1 MLTVFLER
9 RNRKYIV
16 VYNSPQ
22 RGWAPASGPLGGN
35 RAMRIKIINP
45 NTTSSMT
52 RTIAA
57 AAAAVASP
65 GTEIVA
71 ATSPAGPVS
80 IEGHYDEAVSVI
92 GLLREIRAGE
102 AQGIDGYV
110 IACFGD
116 PGLLAAREIATGPVL
131 GIAEA
136 AMHAASFLAT
146 GFSVVT
152 TLGRTRIIAEHL
164 VRNYG
169 MERHCRRVRA
179 TDLPV
184 LELENPQ
191 SNAYRKIA
199 EECRRALEEDGSG
212 AIVLGCAGM
221 ADLTANLSRELGVP
235 VIDGVA
241 AATKMVEALVGL
253 GLKTSKRGDLAY
265 PIEKAF
271 SGDLADLAPP
281 RP

>member
-1 MLTVFLER
+1 
-9 RNRKYIV
+9 
-16 VYNSPQ
+16 
-22 RGWAPASGPLGGN
+22 
-35 RAMRIKIINP
+35 MRIKVINP
-45 NTTSSMT
+45 NTTESMT

-57 AAAAVASP
+57 AASAVASP
-65 GTEIVA
+65 GTEIVP
-71 ATSPAGPVS
+71 ATSSSGPVS

-92 GLLREIRAGE
+92 GLLEEVRKGE
-102 AQGIDGYV
+102 AEGIDGYV

-116 PGLLAAREIATGPVL
+116 PGLLAARELAAGPVV

-169 MERHCRRVRA
+169 MEHHCRRVRA
-179 TDLPV
+179 IDLPV
-184 LELENPQ
+184 LELENPG
-191 SNAYRKIA
+191 SNARRMIT
-199 EECRRALEEDGSG
+199 EECRRALDEDGSG

-221 ADLTANLSRELGVP
+221 ADLTAALSHELGVP
-235 VIDGVA
+235 VIDGVTA
-241 AATKMVEALVGL
+241 GVKIIEALVAL

-265 PIEKAF
+265 PIRKPF
-271 SGDLADLAPP
+271 SGHLSRMATAAI
-281 RP
+281 